1 MQHGGTF
8 AVEPD
13 AAHGEV
19 GQGSII
25 AVNRA
30 FMQGVQTRARELKAQ
45 GRPVDEVAPKPV
57 LYQLGIGF
65 ENLRM
70 VASENRRS
78 KELGEFKQ
86 AVIRLKK
93 TTGLYQEEG
102 YAVSFIGRSLFR
114 ATLSLPAT
122 VTVGEFTA
130 WVYLF
135 RKGELLSTFK
145 ARLNLERSGFEQ
157 MVYVFA
163 SRLPLLYGITAVA
176 IAVIAGFI
184 ASALFR
190 KR

>member
-1 MQHGGTF
+1 MTAWRKTNNLGLWLNTRSLGFQDVPSYY
-8 AVEPD
+8 AVL
-13 AAHGEV
+13 
-19 GQGSII
+19 S
-25 AVNRA
+25 
-30 FMQGVQTRARELKAQ
+30 T
-45 GRPVDEVAPKPV
+45 RPVDEVAPKPV